1 MHDMW
6 QPLFEKNVFWN
17 LLMNNV
23 VNHQAIFVLCKNFKV
38 VTTNYVRNS
47 RIMRKN
53 EYNLKKLK
61 KYLFDDW
68 IEVGST

>member
-1 MHDMW
+1 
-6 QPLFEKNVFWN
+6 
-17 LLMNNV
+17 MNNV

-53 EYNLKKLK
+53 EYNLKKFK
-61 KYLFDDW
+61 KYLFDD
-68 IEVGST
+68 